1 MPKIELRKTRDF
13 SAKINATFEFIRE
26 NLMPLGKCLLY
37 IGGPFFLLQGV
48 FAGIYARES
57 LSLGAAGTEIF
68 GVFGELALWLG
79 LMFISGGLGY
89 VASIIVVFE
98 YLNLYENKP
107 EEKVITV
114 SEVWE
119 KFQASFFS
127 VLVAGIV
134 VTVAVVIG
142 VLFLIIPGI
151 YLSIPL
157 TLLIPIIL
165 VERKSLGEAFSRCF
179 SLITDKWWSTFGLL
193 FVVGLI
199 VGFMGFI
206 FSIPQAVF
214 TFLGIFHQ
222 ASENFSTELPLWQEV
237 GIMLT
242 SIFQTVGVS
251 LLRGIVLIALAFQ
264 YYNLVER
271 RDAKGIMDKLNQFGQ
286 AVDTTPRANETY

>member
-13 SAKINATFEFIRE
+13 SAKINATFDFIRE
-26 NLMPLGKCLLY
+26 NLVPLGKCLLY

-57 LSLGAAGTEIF
+57 LSLGAAGSEIF

-79 LMFISGGLGY
+79 LMAVSGGLGY
-89 VASIIVVFE
+89 VASIIIVFE

-119 KFQASFFS
+119 KFQSSFFS
-127 VLVAGIV
+127 VLVGGIV
-134 VTVAVVIG
+134 VTVTVVVGI
-142 VLFLIIPGI
+142 LFLIIPGI

-157 TLLIPIIL
+157 TLLIPIII

-193 FVVGLI
+193 FIVGLI

-206 FSIPQAVF
+206 FSIPQIVF
-214 TFLGIFHQ
+214 TFLGAFHQ
-222 ASENFSTELPLWQEV
+222 ASDSSVELPMWQEV
-237 GIMLT
+237 GLMLT

-286 AVDTTPRANETY
+286 AVDTTPRTNETF